1 MSNEIEDLSNNKK
14 FNDVEK
20 YFIPENVDSYYRAV
34 FDLYSYFQELIN
46 SNTQIVKLK
55 KSVNKYFSK
64 LTRKYNQIKISK
76 RLLIHAYKIMIEQKL
91 IEYNDDFMTLL
102 RHRPIRTNSGVSSF
116 AIMLSPYPEYYDPE
130 QNKFIRQDFSCKHN
144 CKFCPTIPDFPKS
157 YVPGE
162 PGVDRG
168 KENDWLPDKQLNAN
182 LNVLILVVIKKN

>member
-1 MSNEIEDLSNNKK
+1 MTTEIEDLSTHKK
-14 FNDVEK
+14 FNDIEK
-20 YFIPENVDSYYRAV
+20 YVTGENM
-34 FDLYSYFQELIN
+34 DLYFQAVIDLHSYVQELVN
-46 SNTQIVKLK
+46 SNVKTVALK

-64 LTRKYNQIKISK
+64 LTRKYKTIKISK
-76 RLLIHAYKIMIEQKL
+76 RLMVYVYKIMIQNKM

-130 QNKFIRQDFSCKHN
+130 QNKIVRQNFSCKHN
-144 CKFCPTIPDFPKS
+144 CKFCPTITGFPKS

-168 KENDWLPDKQLNAN
+168 KQNDWLPDSS
-182 LNVLILVVIKKN
+182 